1 MSLAPVDLAFRGR
14 SVVTPEGVRPA
25 AVLVAGGRVHAVVE
39 PGDVPTGLAVI
50 EIDEDDVLLPG
61 VVDTHVH
68 FNEPGREEW
77 EGFATGTAA
86 AAAGGVTTAVDMPL
100 NAMPATTTVH
110 ALKVKRA
117 AAEGAVRVDVGF
129 WGGVVP
135 GNEDELEP
143 LWDAGV
149 LGFKCFLVPSGAMNF
164 PHVGDA
170 DLARAMP
177 ILARLGAPLLVH
189 AEAQGAV
196 LAATAR
202 ALDARRPPDPREY
215 ATYLGTRPG
224 KAEVAAIARM
234 AALAAEHGCR
244 VHIVHVATGEAL
256 PVLAAARAASVP
268 ISAETCPHYLH
279 FAAEEVP
286 DGATQ
291 YKCAPPIR
299 SASEREA
306 LWDGLL
312 NGRLD
317 LIASDHSPCVP
328 GMKRLADGDFLDAW
342 GGIASLELA
351 LRVVWTGALSRGV
364 GPERVAGWMS
374 RAPAAM
380 AGLAGRKGAIAPGLD
395 ADLVV
400 FRPGDDTPVDPE
412 TLLQKHPVTPYA
424 GARLRGR
431 VVATFLRGR
440 AIYLDGDVQGPPAGR
455 LLTRT

>member
-1 MSLAPVDLAFRGR
+1 VSLAPVDVAFRGR
-14 SVVTPEGVRPA
+14 SVVTPGGVRPA
-25 AVLVAGGRVHAVVE
+25 AVLVSGGRIHAVVE
-39 PGDVPTGLAVI
+39 PDDVPAGLSVI
-50 EIDEDDVLLPG
+50 EIDQDDVLLPG

-149 LGFKCFLVPSGAMNF
+149 LGFKCFLVPSGVMNF

-202 ALDARRPPDPREY
+202 TLDARRPPDPCAY
-215 ATYLGTRPG
+215 ATYLATRPG
-224 KAEVAAIARM
+224 AAEVAAITRM

-299 SASEREA
+299 SAAEREA

-312 NGRLD
+312 NGWLD

-328 GMKRLADGDFLDAW
+328 GMKRLGEGDFLDAW

-351 LRVVWTGALSRGV
+351 LRVVWTGALARGF
-364 GPERVAGWMS
+364 GIERVCGWMS
-374 RAPAAM
+374 RAPAGM
-380 AGLAGRKGAIAPGLD
+380 AGLAGQKGAIAPGLD

-400 FRPGDDTPVDPE
+400 FRPGDDTPVDPG

-440 AIYLDGDVQGPPAGR
+440 AVYLDGETQGPPAGR
-455 LLTRT
+455 MLTRT